1 MYREISILGK
11 FIKIR
16 KFVVRKSIFLLG
28 LIVAFTLLVA
38 LIIQVY
44 TSYFIYN
51 YQGNIPQDYRIAVV
65 FGAKVQEDRNPT
77 RFLKDRLD
85 AAIRL
90 YKEDQVDIILLSGE
104 KIHEDFNEIDVME
117 KYLLD
122 RGVKIEDTYLDGS
135 GLDTYSTI
143 YRTKNIYQFK
153 KVILISQ
160 SYHLKRALFL
170 GKVFGLDCIGYNA
183 DNGPYK
189 TEGRQSFREVLANI
203 KALLDIRSDRAPK
216 IIIEPKK

>member
-1 MYREISILGK
+1 MSKLV
-11 FIKIR
+11 KIGRFVMR
-16 KFVVRKSIFLLG
+16 KSMFVVG
-28 LIVAFTLLVA
+28 LIAVFTLIVA
-38 LIIQVY
+38 LIIQVF
-44 TSYFIYN
+44 TSYYIYN
-51 YQGNIPQDYRIAVV
+51 YQGNIPSDYRVAVV
-65 FGAKVQEDRNPT
+65 FGAKVQANGQPT

-90 YKEDQVDIILLSGE
+90 YKEDQVDVILLSGE
-104 KIHEDFNEIDVME
+104 KLHENFNEIDVME

-122 RGVKIEDTYLDGS
+122 RGVKIEDTYLDGA

-143 YRTKNIYQFK
+143 YRTKNIYQFD

-183 DNGPYK
+183 DSGPYK
-189 TEGRQSFREVLANI
+189 TEGKQIFREILANI
-203 KALLDIRSDRAPK
+203 KALLDIGNERAPEV
-216 IIIEPKK
+216 IIAPKK

>member
-1 MYREISILGK
+1 M
-11 FIKIR
+11 
-16 KFVVRKSIFLLG
+16 RKSMFIAG
-28 LIVAFTLLVA
+28 LIAVFTLIVA
-38 LIIQVY
+38 LIIQIF
-44 TSYFIYN
+44 TSYYIYN
-51 YQGNIPQDYRIAVV
+51 YQGNIPSDYRVAVV
-65 FGAKVQEDRNPT
+65 FGAKVQANGQPT

-90 YKEDQVDIILLSGE
+90 YKEDQVDVILLSGE
-104 KIHEDFNEIDVME
+104 KLHENFNEIDVME

-122 RGVKIEDTYLDGS
+122 RGVKIEDTYLDGA

-143 YRTKNIYQFK
+143 YRTKNIYQFD

-183 DNGPYK
+183 DSGPYK
-189 TEGRQSFREVLANI
+189 TEGKQSFREILANI
-203 KALLDIRSDRAPK
+203 KALLDIGNERAPEV
-216 IIIEPKK
+216 IIAPKK

>member
-1 MYREISILGK
+1 M
-11 FIKIR
+11 
-16 KFVVRKSIFLLG
+16 RKSMFIVG
-28 LIVAFTLLVA
+28 LITVFTLIVA
-38 LIIQVY
+38 LIIQVF
-44 TSYFIYN
+44 TSYYIYN
-51 YQGNIPQDYRIAVV
+51 YQGNIPSDYRVAVV
-65 FGAKVQEDRNPT
+65 FGAKVQANGQPT

-90 YKEDQVDIILLSGE
+90 YKEDQVDVILLSGE
-104 KIHEDFNEIDVME
+104 KLHENFNEIDVME

-122 RGVKIEDTYLDGS
+122 RGVKIEDTYLDGA

-143 YRTKNIYQFK
+143 YRTKNIYQFD

-183 DNGPYK
+183 DSGPYK
-189 TEGRQSFREVLANI
+189 TEGKQSFREILANI
-203 KALLDIRSDRAPK
+203 KALLDIGNERAPEV
-216 IIIEPKK
+216 IIAPKK

>member
-1 MYREISILGK
+1 MRLSL
-11 FIKIR
+11 FIA
-16 KFVVRKSIFLLG
+16 G
-28 LIVAFTLLVA
+28 LIAVFTLIVA
-38 LIIQVY
+38 LIIQIF
-44 TSYFIYN
+44 TSYYIYN
-51 YQGNIPQDYRIAVV
+51 YQGNIPSDYRVAVV
-65 FGAKVQEDRNPT
+65 FGAKVQANGQPT

-90 YKEDQVDIILLSGE
+90 YKEDQVDVILLSGE
-104 KIHEDFNEIDVME
+104 KLHENFNEIDVME

-122 RGVKIEDTYLDGS
+122 RGVKIEDTYLDGA

-143 YRTKNIYQFK
+143 YRTKNIYQFD

-183 DNGPYK
+183 DSGPYK
-189 TEGRQSFREVLANI
+189 TEGKQSFREILANI
-203 KALLDIRSDRAPK
+203 KALLDIGNERAPEV
-216 IIIEPKK
+216 IIAPKK

>member
-1 MYREISILGK
+1 M
-11 FIKIR
+11 FIA
-16 KFVVRKSIFLLG
+16 G
-28 LIVAFTLLVA
+28 LIAVFTLIVA
-38 LIIQVY
+38 LIIQVF
-44 TSYFIYN
+44 TSYYIYN
-51 YQGNIPQDYRIAVV
+51 YQGNIPSNYRVAVV
-65 FGAKVQEDRNPT
+65 FGAKVQANGQPT

-90 YKEDQVDIILLSGE
+90 YKEDQVDVILLSGE
-104 KIHEDFNEIDVME
+104 KLHENFNEIDVME

-122 RGVKIEDTYLDGS
+122 RGVKIEDTYLDGA

-143 YRTKNIYQFK
+143 YRTKNIYQFD

-183 DNGPYK
+183 DSGPYK
-189 TEGRQSFREVLANI
+189 TEGKQSFREILANI
-203 KALLDIRSDRAPK
+203 KALLDIGNERAPEV
-216 IIIEPKK
+216 IIAPKK

>member
-1 MYREISILGK
+1 MSKLV
-11 FIKIR
+11 KIGR
-16 KFVVRKSIFLLG
+16 FVMRKSLFIVG
-28 LIVAFTLLVA
+28 LIAVFTLIVA
-38 LIIQVY
+38 LIIQVF
-44 TSYFIYN
+44 TSYYIYN
-51 YQGNIPQDYRIAVV
+51 YQGNIPSDYRVAVV
-65 FGAKVQEDRNPT
+65 FGAKVQANGQPT

-90 YKEDQVDIILLSGE
+90 YKEDQVDVILLSGE
-104 KIHEDFNEIDVME
+104 KLHENFNEIDVME

-122 RGVKIEDTYLDGS
+122 RGVKIEDTYLDGA

-143 YRTKNIYQFK
+143 YRTKNIYQFD

-183 DNGPYK
+183 DSGPYK
-189 TEGRQSFREVLANI
+189 TEGKQSFREILANL
-203 KALLDIRSDRAPK
+203 KALLDIGNERAPEV
-216 IIIEPKK
+216 IIAPKK

>member
-1 MYREISILGK
+1 MSKLV
-11 FIKIR
+11 KIGRFVMR
-16 KFVVRKSIFLLG
+16 KSMFVVG
-28 LIVAFTLLVA
+28 LIAVFTLIVA
-38 LIIQVY
+38 LIIQVF
-44 TSYFIYN
+44 TSYYIYN
-51 YQGNIPQDYRIAVV
+51 YQGNIPSNYRVAVV
-65 FGAKVQEDRNPT
+65 FGAKVQANGQPT

-90 YKEDQVDIILLSGE
+90 YKEDQVDVILLSGE
-104 KIHEDFNEIDVME
+104 KLHENFNEIDVME

-122 RGVKIEDTYLDGS
+122 RGVKIEDTYLDGA

-143 YRTKNIYQFK
+143 YRTKNIYQFD

-183 DNGPYK
+183 DSGPYK
-189 TEGRQSFREVLANI
+189 TEGKQSFREILANI
-203 KALLDIRSDRAPK
+203 KALLDIGNERAPEV
-216 IIIEPKK
+216 ILAPKK

>member
-1 MYREISILGK
+1 MSKLV
-11 FIKIR
+11 KIGR
-16 KFVVRKSIFLLG
+16 FVMRKSMFIVG
-28 LIVAFTLLVA
+28 LIAVFTLIVA
-38 LIIQVY
+38 LIIQVF
-44 TSYFIYN
+44 TSYYIYN
-51 YQGNIPQDYRIAVV
+51 YQGNIPSDYRVAVV
-65 FGAKVQEDRNPT
+65 FGAKVQANGQPT

-90 YKEDQVDIILLSGE
+90 YKEDQVDVILLSGE
-104 KIHEDFNEIDVME
+104 KLHENFNEIDVME

-122 RGVKIEDTYLDGS
+122 RGVKIEDTYLDGA

-143 YRTKNIYQFK
+143 YRTKKIYQFD

-183 DNGPYK
+183 DSGPYK
-189 TEGRQSFREVLANI
+189 TEGKQSFREILANI
-203 KALLDIRSDRAPK
+203 KALLDIGNERAPEV
-216 IIIEPKK
+216 IIAPKK

>member
-1 MYREISILGK
+1 M
-11 FIKIR
+11 KIGR
-16 KFVVRKSIFLLG
+16 FVMRKSMFIVG
-28 LIVAFTLLVA
+28 LIAVFTLIVA
-38 LIIQVY
+38 LIIQIF
-44 TSYFIYN
+44 TSYYIYN
-51 YQGNIPQDYRIAVV
+51 YQGNIPSDYRVAVV
-65 FGAKVQEDRNPT
+65 FGAKVQANGQPT

-90 YKEDQVDIILLSGE
+90 YKEDQVDVILLSGE
-104 KIHEDFNEIDVME
+104 KLHENFNEIDVME

-122 RGVKIEDTYLDGS
+122 RGVKIEDTYLDGA

-143 YRTKNIYQFK
+143 YRTKNIYQFD

-183 DNGPYK
+183 DSGPYK
-189 TEGRQSFREVLANI
+189 TEGKQSFREILANI
-203 KALLDIRSDRAPK
+203 KALLDIGNERAPEV
-216 IIIEPKK
+216 IIAPKK

>member
-1 MYREISILGK
+1 M
-11 FIKIR
+11 
-16 KFVVRKSIFLLG
+16 RKSMFIAG
-28 LIVAFTLLVA
+28 LIAVFTLIVA
-38 LIIQVY
+38 LIIQVF
-44 TSYFIYN
+44 TSYYIYN
-51 YQGNIPQDYRIAVV
+51 YQGNIPSDYRVAVV
-65 FGAKVQEDRNPT
+65 FGAKVQANGQPT

-90 YKEDQVDIILLSGE
+90 YKEDQVDVILLSGE
-104 KIHEDFNEIDVME
+104 KLHENFNEIDVME

-122 RGVKIEDTYLDGS
+122 RGVKIEDTYLDGA

-143 YRTKNIYQFK
+143 YRTKNIYQFD

-183 DNGPYK
+183 DSGPYK
-189 TEGRQSFREVLANI
+189 TEGKQSFREILANI
-203 KALLDIRSDRAPK
+203 KALLDNGNERAPEV
-216 IIIEPKK
+216 IIAPKK

>member
-1 MYREISILGK
+1 M
-11 FIKIR
+11 
-16 KFVVRKSIFLLG
+16 RKSLFIAG
-28 LIVAFTLLVA
+28 LIAVFTLIVA
-38 LIIQVY
+38 LIIQIF
-44 TSYFIYN
+44 TSYYIYN
-51 YQGNIPQDYRIAVV
+51 YQGNIPSDYRVAVV
-65 FGAKVQEDRNPT
+65 FGAKVQANGQPT

-90 YKEDQVDIILLSGE
+90 YKEDQVDVILLSGE
-104 KIHEDFNEIDVME
+104 KLHENFNEIDVME

-122 RGVKIEDTYLDGS
+122 RGVKIEDTYLDGA

-143 YRTKNIYQFK
+143 YRTKNIYQFD

-183 DNGPYK
+183 DSGPYK
-189 TEGRQSFREVLANI
+189 TEGKQSFREILANI
-203 KALLDIRSDRAPK
+203 KALLDIGNERAPEV
-216 IIIEPKK
+216 IIAPIK

>member
-1 MYREISILGK
+1 MSKLV
-11 FIKIR
+11 KIGR
-16 KFVVRKSIFLLG
+16 FVMRKSMFIVG
-28 LIVAFTLLVA
+28 LIAVFTLIVA
-38 LIIQVY
+38 LIIQIF
-44 TSYFIYN
+44 TSYYIYN
-51 YQGNIPQDYRIAVV
+51 YQGNIPSDYRVAVV
-65 FGAKVQEDRNPT
+65 FGAKVQANGQPT

-90 YKEDQVDIILLSGE
+90 YKEDQVDVILLSGE
-104 KIHEDFNEIDVME
+104 KLHENFNEIDVME

-122 RGVKIEDTYLDGS
+122 RGVKIEDTYLDGA

-143 YRTKNIYQFK
+143 YRTKNIYQFD

-183 DNGPYK
+183 DSGPYK
-189 TEGRQSFREVLANI
+189 TEGKQSFREILANI
-203 KALLDIRSDRAPK
+203 KALLDIGNERAPEV
-216 IIIEPKK
+216 IIAPKK

>member
-1 MYREISILGK
+1 M
-11 FIKIR
+11 FI
-16 KFVVRKSIFLLG
+16 VG
-28 LIVAFTLLVA
+28 LIAVFTLIVA
-38 LIIQVY
+38 LIIQVF
-44 TSYFIYN
+44 TSYYIYN
-51 YQGNIPQDYRIAVV
+51 YQGNIPSNYRVAVV
-65 FGAKVQEDRNPT
+65 FGAKVQANGQPT

-90 YKEDQVDIILLSGE
+90 YKEDQVDVILLSGE
-104 KIHEDFNEIDVME
+104 KLHENFNEIDVME

-122 RGVKIEDTYLDGS
+122 RGVKIEDTYLDGA

-143 YRTKNIYQFK
+143 YRTKNIYQFD

-183 DNGPYK
+183 DSGPYK
-189 TEGRQSFREVLANI
+189 TEGKQSFREILANI
-203 KALLDIRSDRAPK
+203 KALLDIGNERAPEV
-216 IIIEPKK
+216 IIAPKK

>member
-1 MYREISILGK
+1 M
-11 FIKIR
+11 
-16 KFVVRKSIFLLG
+16 RKSLFIAG
-28 LIVAFTLLVA
+28 LIAVFTLIVA
-38 LIIQVY
+38 LIIQIF
-44 TSYFIYN
+44 TSYYIYN
-51 YQGNIPQDYRIAVV
+51 YQGNIPSDYRVAVV
-65 FGAKVQEDRNPT
+65 FGAKVQANGQPT

-90 YKEDQVDIILLSGE
+90 YKEDQVDVILLSGE
-104 KIHEDFNEIDVME
+104 KLHENFNEIDVME

-122 RGVKIEDTYLDGS
+122 RGVKIEDTYLDGA

-143 YRTKNIYQFK
+143 YRTKNIYQFD

-183 DNGPYK
+183 DSGPYK
-189 TEGRQSFREVLANI
+189 TEGKQSFREILANI
-203 KALLDIRSDRAPK
+203 KALLDIGNERAPEV
-216 IIIEPKK
+216 IIAPKK

>member
-1 MYREISILGK
+1 LGK
-11 FIKIR
+11 FVKIR
-16 KFVVRKSIFLLG
+16 KFIIRKSLLLVG
-28 LIVAFTLLVA
+28 LVIAFTLLVA
-38 LIIQVY
+38 LIIQIY

-51 YQGNIPQDYRIAVV
+51 YQGNVPQDYRIAVV
-65 FGAKVQEDRNPT
+65 FGAKVQSDRNPT

-90 YKEDQVDIILLSGE
+90 YKEDQIDVILLSGE
-104 KIHEDFNEIDVME
+104 KIHENFNEIDVME

-122 RGVKIEDTYLDGS
+122 RGVKIEDTYLDGA

-143 YRTKNIYQFK
+143 YRTKNIYKFK

-170 GKVFGLDCIGYNA
+170 GKVFGLDCVGYNA
-183 DNGPYK
+183 DSGPYK
-189 TEGRQSFREVLANI
+189 TEGKQSFREVLANI
-203 KALLDIRSDRAPK
+203 KALLDIRSDRAPE
-216 IIIEPKK
+216 IIIEPKKE

>member
-1 MYREISILGK
+1 M
-11 FIKIR
+11 FI
-16 KFVVRKSIFLLG
+16 VG
-28 LIVAFTLLVA
+28 LIAVFTLIVA
-38 LIIQVY
+38 LIIQVF
-44 TSYFIYN
+44 TSYYIYN
-51 YQGNIPQDYRIAVV
+51 YQGNIPSDYRVAVV
-65 FGAKVQEDRNPT
+65 FGAKVQANGQPT

-90 YKEDQVDIILLSGE
+90 YKEDQVDVILLSGE
-104 KIHEDFNEIDVME
+104 KLHENFNEIDVME

-122 RGVKIEDTYLDGS
+122 RGVKIEDTYLDGA

-143 YRTKNIYQFK
+143 YRTKNIYQFD

-183 DNGPYK
+183 DSGPYK
-189 TEGRQSFREVLANI
+189 TEGKQSFREILANI
-203 KALLDIRSDRAPK
+203 KALLDIGNERAPEV
-216 IIIEPKK
+216 IIAPKK

>member
-1 MYREISILGK
+1 MSKLV
-11 FIKIR
+11 KIGRFVMR
-16 KFVVRKSIFLLG
+16 KSMFVVG
-28 LIVAFTLLVA
+28 LIAVFTLIVA
-38 LIIQVY
+38 LIIQVF
-44 TSYFIYN
+44 TSYYIYN
-51 YQGNIPQDYRIAVV
+51 YQGNIPSNYRVAVV
-65 FGAKVQEDRNPT
+65 FGAKVQANGQPT

-90 YKEDQVDIILLSGE
+90 YKEDQVDVILLSGE
-104 KIHEDFNEIDVME
+104 KLHENFNEIDVME

-122 RGVKIEDTYLDGS
+122 RGVKIEDTYLDGA

-143 YRTKNIYQFK
+143 YRTKNIYQFD

-183 DNGPYK
+183 DSGPYK
-189 TEGRQSFREVLANI
+189 TEGKQSFREILANI
-203 KALLDIRSDRAPK
+203 KALLDIGNERAPEV
-216 IIIEPKK
+216 IIAPKK

>member
-1 MYREISILGK
+1 M
-11 FIKIR
+11 
-16 KFVVRKSIFLLG
+16 RKSMFIVG
-28 LIVAFTLLVA
+28 LIAVFTLIVA
-38 LIIQVY
+38 LIIQIF
-44 TSYFIYN
+44 TSYYIYN
-51 YQGNIPQDYRIAVV
+51 YQGNIPSDYRVAVV
-65 FGAKVQEDRNPT
+65 FGAKVQANGQPT

-90 YKEDQVDIILLSGE
+90 YKEDQVDVILLSGE
-104 KIHEDFNEIDVME
+104 KLHENFNEIDVME

-122 RGVKIEDTYLDGS
+122 RGVKIEDTYLDGA

-143 YRTKNIYQFK
+143 YRTKNIYQFD

-183 DNGPYK
+183 DSGPYK
-189 TEGRQSFREVLANI
+189 TEGKQSFREILANI
-203 KALLDIRSDRAPK
+203 KALLDIGNERAPEV
-216 IIIEPKK
+216 IIAPKK

>member
-1 MYREISILGK
+1 M
-11 FIKIR
+11 KIGR
-16 KFVVRKSIFLLG
+16 FVMRKSMFIVG
-28 LIVAFTLLVA
+28 LIAVFTLIVA
-38 LIIQVY
+38 LIIQVF
-44 TSYFIYN
+44 TSYYIYN
-51 YQGNIPQDYRIAVV
+51 YQGNIPSDYRVAVV
-65 FGAKVQEDRNPT
+65 FGAKVQANGQPT

-90 YKEDQVDIILLSGE
+90 YKEDQVDVILLSGE
-104 KIHEDFNEIDVME
+104 KLHENFNEIDVME

-122 RGVKIEDTYLDGS
+122 RGVKIEDTYLDGA

-143 YRTKNIYQFK
+143 YRTKNIYQFD

-183 DNGPYK
+183 DSGPYK
-189 TEGRQSFREVLANI
+189 TEGKQSFREILANI
-203 KALLDIRSDRAPK
+203 KALLDIGNERAPEV
-216 IIIEPKK
+216 IIAPKK

>member
-1 MYREISILGK
+1 M
-11 FIKIR
+11 
-16 KFVVRKSIFLLG
+16 RKSMFIVG
-28 LIVAFTLLVA
+28 LITVFTLIVA
-38 LIIQVY
+38 LIIQIF
-44 TSYFIYN
+44 TSYYIYN
-51 YQGNIPQDYRIAVV
+51 YQGNIPSDYRVAVV
-65 FGAKVQEDRNPT
+65 FGAKVQANGQPT

-90 YKEDQVDIILLSGE
+90 YKEDQVDVILLSGE
-104 KIHEDFNEIDVME
+104 KLHENFNEIDVME

-122 RGVKIEDTYLDGS
+122 RGVKIEDTYLDGA

-143 YRTKNIYQFK
+143 YRTKNIYQFD

-183 DNGPYK
+183 DSGPYK
-189 TEGRQSFREVLANI
+189 TEGKQSFREILANI
-203 KALLDIRSDRAPK
+203 KALLDIGNERAPEV
-216 IIIEPKK
+216 IIAPKK

>member
-1 MYREISILGK
+1 M
-11 FIKIR
+11 
-16 KFVVRKSIFLLG
+16 FVVG
-28 LIVAFTLLVA
+28 LIAVFTLIVA
-38 LIIQVY
+38 LIIQVF
-44 TSYFIYN
+44 TSYYIYN
-51 YQGNIPQDYRIAVV
+51 YQGNIPSNYRVAVV
-65 FGAKVQEDRNPT
+65 FGAKVQANGQPT

-90 YKEDQVDIILLSGE
+90 YKEDQVDVILLSGE
-104 KIHEDFNEIDVME
+104 KLHENFNEIDVME

-122 RGVKIEDTYLDGS
+122 RGVKIEDTYLDGA

-143 YRTKNIYQFK
+143 YRTKNIYQFD

-183 DNGPYK
+183 DSGPYK
-189 TEGRQSFREVLANI
+189 TEGKQSFREILANI
-203 KALLDIRSDRAPK
+203 KALLDIGNERAPEV
-216 IIIEPKK
+216 ILAPKK

>member
-1 MYREISILGK
+1 M
-11 FIKIR
+11 FI
-16 KFVVRKSIFLLG
+16 VG
-28 LIVAFTLLVA
+28 LIAVFTLIVA
-38 LIIQVY
+38 LIIQIF
-44 TSYFIYN
+44 TSYYIYN
-51 YQGNIPQDYRIAVV
+51 YQGNIPSDYRVAVV
-65 FGAKVQEDRNPT
+65 FGAKVQANGQPT

-90 YKEDQVDIILLSGE
+90 YKEDQVDVILLSGE
-104 KIHEDFNEIDVME
+104 KLHENFNEIDVME

-122 RGVKIEDTYLDGS
+122 RGVKIEDTYLDGA

-143 YRTKNIYQFK
+143 YRTKNIYQFD

-183 DNGPYK
+183 DSGPYK
-189 TEGRQSFREVLANI
+189 TEGKQIFREILANI
-203 KALLDIRSDRAPK
+203 KALLDIGNERAPEV
-216 IIIEPKK
+216 IIAPKK

>member
-1 MYREISILGK
+1 MSKLV
-11 FIKIR
+11 KIGR
-16 KFVVRKSIFLLG
+16 FVMRKSMFIVG
-28 LIVAFTLLVA
+28 LIAVFTLIVA
-38 LIIQVY
+38 LIIQVF
-44 TSYFIYN
+44 TSYYIYN
-51 YQGNIPQDYRIAVV
+51 YQGNIPSDYRVAVV
-65 FGAKVQEDRNPT
+65 FGAKVQANGQPT

-90 YKEDQVDIILLSGE
+90 YKEDQVDVILLSGE
-104 KIHEDFNEIDVME
+104 KLHENFNEIDVME

-122 RGVKIEDTYLDGS
+122 RGVKIEDTYLDGA

-143 YRTKNIYQFK
+143 YRTKNIYQFD

-183 DNGPYK
+183 DSGPYK
-189 TEGRQSFREVLANI
+189 TEGKQSFREILANI
-203 KALLDIRSDRAPK
+203 KALLDIGNERAPEV
-216 IIIEPKK
+216 IIAPKK

>member
-1 MYREISILGK
+1 M
-11 FIKIR
+11 
-16 KFVVRKSIFLLG
+16 RKSMFIAG
-28 LIVAFTLLVA
+28 LIAVFTLIVA
-38 LIIQVY
+38 LIIQVF
-44 TSYFIYN
+44 TSYYIYN
-51 YQGNIPQDYRIAVV
+51 YQGNIPSDYRVAVV
-65 FGAKVQEDRNPT
+65 FGAKVQANGQPT

-90 YKEDQVDIILLSGE
+90 YKEDQVDVILLSGE
-104 KIHEDFNEIDVME
+104 KLHENFNEIDVME

-122 RGVKIEDTYLDGS
+122 RGVKIEDTYLDGA

-143 YRTKNIYQFK
+143 YRTKNIYQFD

-183 DNGPYK
+183 DSGPYK
-189 TEGRQSFREVLANI
+189 TEGKQSFREILANI
-203 KALLDIRSDRAPK
+203 KALLDIGNERAPEV
-216 IIIEPKK
+216 IIAPKK

>member
-1 MYREISILGK
+1 M
-11 FIKIR
+11 FI
-16 KFVVRKSIFLLG
+16 VG
-28 LIVAFTLLVA
+28 LIAVFTLIVA
-38 LIIQVY
+38 LIIQIF
-44 TSYFIYN
+44 TSYYIYN
-51 YQGNIPQDYRIAVV
+51 YQGNIPSDYRVAVV
-65 FGAKVQEDRNPT
+65 FGAKVQANGQPT

-90 YKEDQVDIILLSGE
+90 YKEDQVDVILLSGE
-104 KIHEDFNEIDVME
+104 KLHENFNEIDVME

-122 RGVKIEDTYLDGS
+122 RGVKIEDTYLDGA

-143 YRTKNIYQFK
+143 YRTKNIYQFD

-183 DNGPYK
+183 DSGPYK
-189 TEGRQSFREVLANI
+189 TEGKQSFREILANI
-203 KALLDIRSDRAPK
+203 KALLDIGNERAPEV
-216 IIIEPKK
+216 IIAPKK

>member
-1 MYREISILGK
+1 M
-11 FIKIR
+11 R
-16 KFVVRKSIFLLG
+16 KSMFVVG
-28 LIVAFTLLVA
+28 LIAVFTLIVA
-38 LIIQVY
+38 LIIQVF
-44 TSYFIYN
+44 TSYYIYN
-51 YQGNIPQDYRIAVV
+51 YQGNIPSDYRVAVV
-65 FGAKVQEDRNPT
+65 FGAKVQANGQPT

-90 YKEDQVDIILLSGE
+90 YKEDQVDVILLSGE
-104 KIHEDFNEIDVME
+104 KLHENFNEIDVME

-122 RGVKIEDTYLDGS
+122 RGVKIEDTYLDGA

-143 YRTKNIYQFK
+143 YRTKNIYQFD

-183 DNGPYK
+183 DSGPYK
-189 TEGRQSFREVLANI
+189 TEGKQSFREILANI
-203 KALLDIRSDRAPK
+203 KALLDIGNERAPEV
-216 IIIEPKK
+216 ILAPKK